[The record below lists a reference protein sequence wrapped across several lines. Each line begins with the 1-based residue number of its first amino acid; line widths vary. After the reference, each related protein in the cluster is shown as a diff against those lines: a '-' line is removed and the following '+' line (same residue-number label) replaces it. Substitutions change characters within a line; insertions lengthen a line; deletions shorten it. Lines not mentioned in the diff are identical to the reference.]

1 LSFATTVD
9 ALAIKI
15 AKKKI
20 KDYVKTVLMK
30 GKKKMYSP
38 KVSEEH
44 VKKLWKLKSI
54 NEVLT
59 GERKPMTKMVNEAV
73 EEYLNK
79 TSKKINHLLRDKDM
93 ATISLQAIDYQE
105 KESAEK

>member
-1 LSFATTVD
+1 VPATQP
-9 ALAIKI
+9 
-15 AKKKI
+15 AKNKI
-20 KDYVKTVLMK
+20 KVCVKPVLMK
-30 GKKKMYSP
+30 GEKKMYSP

-54 NEVLT
+54 SEVLT
-59 GERKPMTKMVNEAV
+59 GERKPMTDMVNEAV

-93 ATISLQAIDYQE
+93 ATISLQLMDRQ
-105 KESAEK
+105 KE